1 MEGVQRLRDLLH
13 ILKQKL
19 VKDKRARVT
28 VAHLWCIWVVLY
40 LIGGGQAL
48 LVRG

>member
-13 ILKQKL
+13 ILKQQL

-28 VAHLWCIWVVLY
+28 VATFGAYGLFFIS
-40 LIGGGQAL
+40 
-48 LVRG
+48 